1 MGLCVVIVIVN
12 FGSDAGK
19 CADKLWHFLCAFAVV
34 FPTEKVEQMIMM
46 SFYDVT
52 MISHAIG
59 EGTI

>member
-1 MGLCVVIVIVN
+1 MCRPIPLHMYG
-12 FGSDAGK
+12 G
-19 CADKLWHFLCAFAVV
+19 
-34 FPTEKVEQMIMM
+34 FPAEKVEQMIVT